1 MRLLENN
8 AKILI
13 VDDEPLNIEVLSDV
27 VEQFGDILFATDGP
41 TALETCRTQQPDLVL
56 LDVMMPGM
64 DGYEVCRRIIDD
76 PETKEIPIIF
86 VTALSQ
92 DNDEAMAIEMGAV
105 DYITKP
111 ISAPIVSAR
120 VRNHLELKRARD
132 YLAKIA
138 FVDALTAI
146 PNRRRFDEAIHTEWQ
161 RAMRTGAQM
170 SLLLMDIDHFK
181 LFNDHY
187 GHQAG
192 DTCLIQVAQALRNAV
207 RRPGDL
213 VARYGGEEFACLL
226 PETGTDGAHAIGKTL
241 CGSIRELGIPHEH
254 SSTADHVTISIGA
267 ATTFVGLD
275 TSIEGLIEAADM
287 NLYRA
292 KDEGRNRIVTEVQ
305 EFANAI

>member
-1 MRLLENN
+1 MKLLHND

-27 VEQFGDILFATDGP
+27 VEPFGDIVFATDGP
-41 TALETCRTQQPDLVL
+41 SALEICQTQLPDIVL

-64 DGYEVCRRIIDD
+64 DGYTVCREILSN
-76 PETKEIPIIF
+76 PETSNIPVIF

-92 DNDEAMAIEMGAV
+92 DRDEAMAIEMGAV

-111 ISAPIVSAR
+111 IIAPVVAAR

-132 YLAKIA
+132 YLANIA

-146 PNRRRFDEAIHTEWQ
+146 PNRRRFDEAIKTEWQ
-161 RAMRTGAQM
+161 RAMRSGDEM
-170 SLLLMDIDHFK
+170 SLLLLDIDHFK

-192 DTCLIQVAQALRNAV
+192 DTCLVKVAQALSDAV
-207 RRPGDL
+207 RRPGDI

-226 PETGTDGAHAIGKTL
+226 PETGIEGANAIGQTL
-241 CGSIRELGIPHEH
+241 CESIRDLEIPHEF
-254 SSTADHVTISIGA
+254 SKTKDHVTVSVGGA
-267 ATTFVGLD
+267 TVPVGLD
-275 TSIEGLIEAADM
+275 TSIEELIRAADT
-287 NLYRA
+287 NLYAA
-292 KDEGRNRIVTEVQ
+292 KDAGRDRVVTGKSD
-305 EFANAI
+305 FAEAV